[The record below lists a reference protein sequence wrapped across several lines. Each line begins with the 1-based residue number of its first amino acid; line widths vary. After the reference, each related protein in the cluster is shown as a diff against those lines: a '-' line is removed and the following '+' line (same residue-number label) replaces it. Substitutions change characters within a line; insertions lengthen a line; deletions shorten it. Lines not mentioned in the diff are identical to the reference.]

1 MTVVLIVG
9 LIVAGGVFY
18 ALWMAD
24 QMGVLSLWPRQRT
37 RKADHRPEER
47 AEDLRASGRGGTLG

>member
-1 MTVVLIVG
+1 MTTVLIVG

-24 QMGVLSLWPRQRT
+24 QMGVLSLWPRPRT
-37 RKADHRPEER
+37 RRADHRPEEA
-47 AEDLRASGRGGTLG
+47 AEDLQASRRSGTLG